1 MIDVNGIIDDE
12 MDDVEDSEDTYD
24 ETGELVVNISRA
36 PKVKPRQAI
45 LQLGHKTRARF
56 VENNPNIFLE
66 VKIESKTDNEDNFRN
81 CGYFGTILGLLE
93 YGIDEN
99 PKEKLF
105 NKKEIITMEEMRDIL
120 LESQRQAQIQAD
132 DIVYSINNN
141 TYLKEVSDEA
151 LSR

>member
-1 MIDVNGIIDDE
+1 MIGLSGIIEDE
-12 MDDVEDSEDTYD
+12 MDDVDGEDTNTYD
-24 ETGELVVNISRA
+24 ESGELVVNISRA
-36 PKVKPRQAI
+36 QKVKPRQAI

-66 VKIESKTDNEDNFRN
+66 VKVESKVDEDNFRN
-81 CGYFGTILGLLE
+81 CGYFGKILGLLD
-93 YGIDEN
+93 YAIDEN

-120 LESQRQAQIQAD
+120 LESQRQAKVQAD

-141 TYLKEVSDEA
+141 TYLREVSDEA
-151 LSR
+151 IG